1 MRWILISLLVLN
13 LAYLGYEFSTPQIT
27 PQETSVQVEVLTGV
41 PRIAL
46 LSEVKNK
53 IPKAGLP
60 KKNHDQLCWAVGPFP
75 VELDAKHLVSRMLA
89 IDIQADIK
97 PQSVVVKKEFWVYL
111 PPLANK
117 NQAIRKL
124 KELQKRKIDSFV
136 ITEGELANGIS
147 LGLFSQQESVDRLI
161 ADLEKKKVKVSIKEI
176 ERSRDEFFVLTP
188 IDERNLLDESTR
200 KRLLNEKTKQ
210 WSQIRCDWGLPKT

>member
-13 LAYLGYEFSTPQIT
+13 LAYLGYEFSTPQIAQ
-27 PQETSVQVEVLTGV
+27 QETSVQVEVLTGV
-41 PRIAL
+41 PRITML
-46 LSEVKNK
+46 NEVKNK
-53 IPKAGLP
+53 IPKAGQP
-60 KKNHDQLCWAVGPFP
+60 KKNHEQLCWAVGPFP
-75 VELDAKHLVSRMLA
+75 VELDARHLISRMLA

-147 LGLFSQQESVDRLI
+147 LGLFGQKESVDRLMEEL
-161 ADLEKKKVKVSIKEI
+161 DKKKIKASIKEI
-176 ERSRDEFFVLTP
+176 ERSRDEYFVLAA
-188 IDERNLLDESTR
+188 IDERNLLDENSR